1 MSDAFEVT
9 VEQVPERTVLTERR
23 RLRVDALPD
32 FLRGAFEQQRAA
44 IGAAAAL
51 AGAPF
56 AVFHGPVTED
66 DDGPV
71 EACTPVDGD
80 VARVAGEHRTDPAHD
95 EAFTAITRAQLE
107 YPQVLRA
114 YDAVAGW
121 IAQRGGEV
129 TGPPREVYL
138 EDVDAAA
145 PEDRIARIAFP
156 CRVP

>member
-9 VEQVPERTVLTERR
+9 IERVPERTVLTEQR
-23 RLRVDALPD
+23 RLRVDALAG
-32 FLRGAFEQQRAA
+32 FLRTAFEQQRAA

-51 AGAPF
+51 AGAPY

-80 VARVAGEHRTDPAHD
+80 VARVAAAHRVEPAHD
-95 EAFTAITRAQLE
+95 EAFTTITRAQLE
-107 YPQVLRA
+107 YPHVLRA

-121 IAQRGGEV
+121 VEQQGGEIA
-129 TGPPREVYL
+129 GPPREVYL
-138 EDVDAAA
+138 GDVDAAA
-145 PEDRIARIAFP
+145 PDDRIARIAFP
-156 CRVP
+156 CRTP